1 MKHTQKSDFFC
12 GSFQFVIPRDVL
24 KNNYLKFS
32 FDNPNTGILIFLTC
46 VLDLYE
52 NFLEC
57 GRLLRS

>member
-24 KNNYLKFS
+24 KNSHLKFS
-32 FDNPNTGILIFLTC
+32 FDKPNILIFLTC

-52 NFLEC
+52 NFLER